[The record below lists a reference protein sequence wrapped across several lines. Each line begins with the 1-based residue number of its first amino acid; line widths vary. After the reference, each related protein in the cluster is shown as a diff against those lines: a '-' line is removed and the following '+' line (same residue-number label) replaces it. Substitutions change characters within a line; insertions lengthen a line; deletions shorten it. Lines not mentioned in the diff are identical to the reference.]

1 MQDVLCTSKG
11 SWKKV
16 VAKGG
21 AVLLKRCLDLGAAV
35 QIATTS
41 VRLSISCASIQVQYG
56 ITCIEKSCSC
66 SQNYC
71 SSLSQTSVDSRS

>member
-16 VAKGG
+16 VAHGG
-21 AVLLKRCLDLGAAV
+21 AVLLKRCLELSKAV

-41 VRLSISCASIQVQYG
+41 VPLSISCASIQVQYG
-56 ITCIEKSCSC
+56 ITRIEKSCSC
-66 SQNYC
+66 SQDYC
-71 SSLSQTSVDSRS
+71 GSLSD